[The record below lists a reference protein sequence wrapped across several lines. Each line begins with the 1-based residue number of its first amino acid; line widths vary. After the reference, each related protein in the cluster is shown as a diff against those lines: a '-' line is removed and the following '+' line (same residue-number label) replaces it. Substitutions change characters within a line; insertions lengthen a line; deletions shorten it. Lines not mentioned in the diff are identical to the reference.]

1 MSNIIKKREWTLFLD
16 RDGVINKKLD
26 NDYVKNWNE
35 FIFLNRSIE
44 AISIL
49 TLLFTRI
56 LIVTNQRGVGKGL
69 MTKEALYFIHE
80 KMLGSIRKANGDIKK
95 IYFATDINE
104 ESFYRKPNSGMAF
117 QSKRDF
123 PDIKFEKS
131 VMVGDS
137 QSDMAFGKNLNMFT
151 VLITASSTS
160 KGVADIYFES
170 LFDVAKYFAN
180 NIKG

>member
-69 MTKEALYFIHE
+69 MTTEALNFIHE
-80 KMLGSIRKANGDIKK
+80 KMLDSIRKANGDIKK

-104 ESFYRKPNSGMAF
+104 ESYHRKPNSGMAF

-123 PDIKFEKS
+123 PDIDFEKS

-137 QSDMAFGKNLNMFT
+137 QSDMAFGKKLNM
-151 VLITASSTS
+151 ITIFIGDQHV
-160 KGVADIYFES
+160 KGNMVDLYFES
-170 LFDVAKYFAN
+170 LFQVAEYFQ
-180 NIKG
+180 KLFD